1 MNKELVIEI
10 VSIRL
15 KLIRV
20 EQEYTQDEMARILGV
35 SKKTLLQIE
44 KGRMPASWTL
54 AVAVCAL
61 FRESNVLQSVLG
73 NDPVEIVEMVA
84 HKKIRRSIDKTLGG
98 RVWWR
103 ELMNQNGYQLQQN
116 IISNHYRILDQKN
129 YRLFSTI
136 DKEEASI
143 EFNNIIENE

>member
-15 KLIRV
+15 KIIRV
-20 EQEYTQDEMARILGV
+20 EQEYTQEEMARVLGV

-116 IISNHYRILDQKN
+116 IISNHYRILDRNN

-136 DKEEASI
+136 DKEEVSV
-143 EFNNIIENE
+143 EFENIIGNQ